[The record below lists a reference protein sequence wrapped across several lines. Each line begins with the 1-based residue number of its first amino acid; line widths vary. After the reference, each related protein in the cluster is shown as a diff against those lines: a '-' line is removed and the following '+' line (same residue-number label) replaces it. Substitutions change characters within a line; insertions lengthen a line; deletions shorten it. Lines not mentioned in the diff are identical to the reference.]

1 MTTTRGSSASETR
14 PRLVCRI
21 VRLWCAVSHAKPEHA
36 STCASCRAYFA
47 AAGELESA
55 LRRDAAQFRSDSVTS
70 NPTFEQQILRTVRS
84 TSADPA
90 RVRSSNATRMWTLGG
105 MCAATAAVAIVLSLR
120 PDGSL
125 EQLARNANAAPAD
138 DAAVIIRTVESLSTE
153 FVTSVIPSAGKL
165 VVHNPLQ
172 EELGSV
178 YSDMRSA
185 LDFLA
190 LNFLPA
196 APVPSAP
203 PPPRQQI

>member
-1 MTTTRGSSASETR
+1 MTTTRDSSASETR

-21 VRLWCAVSHAKPEHA
+21 VRLWCAVSDAKPEHA
-36 STCASCRAYFA
+36 STCASCRVCFA
-47 AAGELESA
+47 AAGDLESA
-55 LRRDAAQFRSDSVTS
+55 LRRDAAPSRSDPVSS
-70 NPTFEQQILRTVRS
+70 NPTFEQQILRAVRNS
-84 TSADPA
+84 SADPA
-90 RVRSSNATRMWTLGG
+90 RVRSSNATRIWALGG
-105 MCAATAAVAIVLSLR
+105 MCTAVAAVAVVLSLR
-120 PDGSL
+120 PDASR
-125 EQLARNANAAPAD
+125 EQHARNASAAPTD

-165 VVHNPLQ
+165 AVHNPLQ

-196 APVPSAP
+196 TPVPSAP